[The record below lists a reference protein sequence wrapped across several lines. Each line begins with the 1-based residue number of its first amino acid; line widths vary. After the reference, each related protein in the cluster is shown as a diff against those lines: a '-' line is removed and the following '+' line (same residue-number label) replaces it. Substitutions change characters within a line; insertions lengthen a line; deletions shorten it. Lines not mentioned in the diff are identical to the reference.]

1 MLAEKI
7 CHKDDLWDG
16 ETLTVDIRGR
26 PILLIK
32 VAGSI
37 QAFQGW
43 CPHQAHPLAE
53 AEFDGETL
61 TCGAHLW
68 QFDGATGKG
77 INPRHARLRQFEVV
91 VDNEGFVTVKV

>member
-1 MLAEKI
+1 MVVEKV
-7 CHKDDLWDG
+7 CHRDDLWDG
-16 ETLTVDIRGR
+16 EMLSVEIASR
-26 PILLIK
+26 PIILIK
-32 VAGSI
+32 IAGAI

-68 QFDGATGKG
+68 QFEGATGKG
-77 INPRHARLRQFEVV
+77 INPRHARLRRFEVFI
-91 VDNEGFVTVKV
+91 DSEGFVKVTV